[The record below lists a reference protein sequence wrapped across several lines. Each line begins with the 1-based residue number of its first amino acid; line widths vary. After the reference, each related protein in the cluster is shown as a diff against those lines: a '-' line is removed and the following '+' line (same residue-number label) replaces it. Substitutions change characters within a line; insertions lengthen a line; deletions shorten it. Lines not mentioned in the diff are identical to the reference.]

1 MIEWKLKSFL
11 RTHAITPYHLAKA
24 SSGRLS
30 MNAAY
35 NASDPGLSSVR
46 FETLNTL
53 LETLSEITGQ
63 DVKVTDLIEFYKE
76 GESGKEARKG

>member
-1 MIEWKLKSFL
+1 
-11 RTHAITPYHLAKA
+11 
-24 SSGRLS
+24 

-53 LETLSEITGQ
+53 LETLSELTGHE
-63 DVKVTDLIEFYKE
+63 VAVTDLIEFHKE
-76 GESGKEARKG
+76 R